1 MYYLAIDIGAS
12 SGRHILGE
20 IVDGKLK
27 LEEVHRFSNGMVS
40 KACLHTHF
48 VQSDFPGDKNQPVRK
63 SYQLVWDTK
72 ALFEEILTGL
82 AKCKAIGKIPQSVG
96 IDTWGVDFVLLNKSG
111 SPLGNAVAYRDSR
124 TDGMD
129 KVLNQFISE
138 EDLYAKTG
146 IQKMPFNTIYQLLA
160 LKQQNPEL
168 LAEAT
173 GFLLMPEY
181 FSYLLTGVDK
191 HEYTNATTTGMINA
205 HTGDWDFD
213 LIERAGLPKN
223 IFGKIVPPGTKLG
236 GLLPHIKERVGFGCN
251 VILPCTHD
259 TASAVVAAPID
270 EGCIYLSSG
279 TWSLMGTELHAP
291 ICTEAGRKANLTN
304 EGGFGNTY
312 RYLKNIMGLWIIQS
326 IKSELDDKY
335 SFEELCEEAEKS
347 SGFPSRIDVNN
358 HRFMAPASMIDAI
371 KAACAETGQ
380 EVPENIGELTFCVY
394 QSLADSYA
402 GTVQELENITGKS
415 FDKICIV
422 GGGSQNV
429 YLNQL
434 TANAC
439 KRTVTAGPTEGT
451 AAGNI
456 LVQMIA
462 AGQLQSIDEARQLV
476 KNSFDI
482 TEYIGG

>member
-12 SGRHILGE
+12 SGRHILGQ

-40 KACLHTHF
+40 KACLHARF
-48 VQSDFPGDKNQPVRK
+48 VQSNFPGDKSQLVPK
-63 SYQLVWDTK
+63 LDQLVWDAK

-82 AKCKAIGKIPQSVG
+82 AKCKAIGKIPHSIG
-96 IDTWGVDFVLLNKSG
+96 IDTWGVDFVLLDKYGN
-111 SPLGNAVAYRDSR
+111 PLGDAVAYRDSR

-129 KVLNQFISE
+129 KILNQFIN
-138 EDLYAKTG
+138 EDELYARTG
-146 IQKMPFNTIYQLLA
+146 IQKMLFNTIYQLLA

-168 LAEAT
+168 LAQAS

-181 FSYLLTGVDK
+181 FSYLLTGDGK
-191 HEYTNATTTGMINA
+191 HEYTNATTTGIINA
-205 HTGDWDFD
+205 HTGGWDFE
-213 LIERAGLPKN
+213 LIRRAGLPKN
-223 IFGKIVPPGTKLG
+223 IFGEIVPPGTKLG
-236 GLLPHIKERVGFGCN
+236 GLLPHIQERVGFDCE

-270 EGCIYLSSG
+270 EGSIYLSSG

-335 SFEELCEEAEKS
+335 SFEELCEEAKKNN
-347 SGFPSRIDVNN
+347 GFPSRIDVND
-358 HRFMAPASMIDAI
+358 HRFMAPSSMINTI

-380 EVPENIGELTFCVY
+380 KVPESVGELTFCVY

-462 AGQLQSIDEARQLV
+462 AGQLLGIYEARQLV

-482 TEYIGG
+482 TEYTGG